1 MDRLKNKTSDA
12 TGEQFSYARARH
24 LENCMSL
31 PIEASSVGARGYS
44 VGGQTNSI
52 HNNLS

>member
-12 TGEQFSYARARH
+12 TGEQLSYAGARH

-31 PIEASSVGARGYS
+31 PIESSVRGNQENN
-44 VGGQTNSI
+44 VHGQTNSI